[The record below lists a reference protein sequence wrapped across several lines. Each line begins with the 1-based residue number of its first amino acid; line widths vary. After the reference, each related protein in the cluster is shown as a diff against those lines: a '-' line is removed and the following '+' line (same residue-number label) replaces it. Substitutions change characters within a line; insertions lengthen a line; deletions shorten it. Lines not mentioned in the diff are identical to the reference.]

1 MKRKNKSTLLV
12 CINCMIITLAILLL
26 PLAFFETSI
35 YVKRSANT
43 FVGDEKYVEA
53 RAEVEAVA
61 AQHEGAVIEESVTER
76 VNSKGVT
83 TSMVT
88 FRVKE
93 TVRRNGLDF
102 LLHGVGHSEGMSGVG
117 PANVMRLLLGS
128 MAVSLV
134 LLLCASYK
142 TLELPRTDLPKTANR
157 LYTAAGV
164 FALIAWFC
172 VPAFVRAI
180 NYTFARQVDLL
191 VGGHIQNDALL
202 AQLNAFLYGGQ
213 AGDSLMEML
222 RGLTVKTNWAIWV
235 AFAAL
240 FLLLCAITCL
250 RCGELKKTLAR
261 GGLYLFV
268 IALCIFILYP
278 FYVMLITGFRSNA
291 ETTDMY
297 HNGVVCLVHLLIP
310 DLLKDFIRAEH
321 LARVG
326 GQKIKDVKLDR
337 GQLDFFIVHRHLVV
351 VFIDRKASDADLVL
365 YGLMHIAVRV

>member
-88 FRVKE
+88 FTVKE

-142 TLELPRTDLPKTANR
+142 TLELPRTDLPKTAKR

-172 VPAFVRAI
+172 VPAFARAM

-213 AGDSLMEML
+213 AG
-222 RGLTVKTNWAIWV
+222 R
-235 AFAAL
+235 
-240 FLLLCAITCL
+240 
-250 RCGELKKTLAR
+250 
-261 GGLYLFV
+261 
-268 IALCIFILYP
+268 
-278 FYVMLITGFRSNA
+278 
-291 ETTDMY
+291 
-297 HNGVVCLVHLLIP
+297 
-310 DLLKDFIRAEH
+310 
-321 LARVG
+321 
-326 GQKIKDVKLDR
+326 
-337 GQLDFFIVHRHLVV
+337 
-351 VFIDRKASDADLVL
+351 
-365 YGLMHIAVRV
+365 

>member
-53 RAEVEAVA
+53 RAEAEAVA

-88 FRVKE
+88 FTVKE

-117 PANVMRLLLGS
+117 PTNVMRLLLGS

-213 AGDSLMEML
+213 AGDGLMEML

-278 FYVMLITGFRSNA
+278 FYVMLFNGFRSNA

-297 HNGVVCLVHLLIP
+297 HNGVVGLIDLLVP
-310 DLLKDFIRAEH
+310 DLLKDLIRAEH
-321 LARVG
+321 LARIG
-326 GQKIKDVKLDR
+326 SQEIQDVKFNR
-337 GQLDFFIVHRHLVV
+337 GQLDFFIVHRYFMI
-351 VFIDRKASDADLVL
+351 VFVDRKATDADLIL
-365 YGLMHIAVRV
+365 HGLMYIAVRV

>member
-88 FRVKE
+88 FTVKE

-102 LLHGVGHSEGMSGVG
+102 LLHGVGHSKGMSGGG

-172 VPAFVRAI
+172 VPAFVRAM

-191 VGGHIQNDALL
+191 VGGHIQNDTLL

-213 AGDSLMEML
+213 AGDGLMEML

-250 RCGELKKTLAR
+250 RCGELLCAQRKWVR
-261 GGLYLFV
+261 GAG
-268 IALCIFILYP
+268 ISGR
-278 FYVMLITGFRSNA
+278 T
-291 ETTDMY
+291 
-297 HNGVVCLVHLLIP
+297 
-310 DLLKDFIRAEH
+310 
-321 LARVG
+321 
-326 GQKIKDVKLDR
+326 
-337 GQLDFFIVHRHLVV
+337 
-351 VFIDRKASDADLVL
+351 LVL
-365 YGLMHIAVRV
+365 CSSQ